1 MTSGNKKVDDIDEQK
16 TTPTGNGILSTHLN
30 PTFMAPKCSTIQI
43 FAPCPTV
50 SNTKWGKV
58 TLNISCTHHWKGTM
72 KVIHEPLSSSFNLP
86 SYFSCSFQKNNLVD
100 RMPQCGWFLV
110 LSMTLLT
117 NQSFWF
123 SLTSMIRDGHKPLR
137 VFSSARSTT
146 SPMRKLRGGLN
157 QFSLS
162 FRCGSYSFIHPCQN
176 TSDRYW
182 TWCNLHQE
190 YCLQYYYDST

>member
-1 MTSGNKKVDDIDEQK
+1 MSKKLHPLGMEFY
-16 TTPTGNGILSTHLN
+16 PHFWILHLWPLN
-30 PTFMAPKCSTIQI
+30 ALLYRYLPPAQQFQIQNEERLPWISPAHTIERE
-43 FAPCPTV
+43 
-50 SNTKWGKV
+50 
-58 TLNISCTHHWKGTM
+58 HM

-162 FRCGSYSFIHPCQN
+162 FRCGSYSFMHPCQN